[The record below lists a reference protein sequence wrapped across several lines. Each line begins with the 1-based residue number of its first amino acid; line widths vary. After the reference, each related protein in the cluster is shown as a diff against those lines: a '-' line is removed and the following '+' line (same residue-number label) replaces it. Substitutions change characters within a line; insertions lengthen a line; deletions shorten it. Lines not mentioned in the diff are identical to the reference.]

1 MKKILLLLT
10 LYFLT
15 LGLVACSQSQPNST
29 ETTSQSTDT
38 SNNSTETTT
47 SSTTKDSTTPNSTT
61 VATNADIRQVSGK
74 QVLLTIGD
82 QSFTVDLYDNPTAD
96 DLYNQ
101 IPLTL
106 TINDYTGW
114 DEKIIRL
121 DKKLS
126 MEDAPDGE
134 EPFYPEVGYYEPG
147 NWIALYYG
155 EIGYWSGKVPLGIIN
170 ATTTELA
177 NLPTGKT
184 VTIEKIDINT
194 KQIIYK
200 RKYSVQIPNTSF

>member
-74 QVLLTIGD
+74 QVLLTIG
-82 QSFTVDLYDNPTAD
+82 
-96 DLYNQ
+96 
-101 IPLTL
+101 
-106 TINDYTGW
+106 
-114 DEKIIRL
+114 
-121 DKKLS
+121 
-126 MEDAPDGE
+126 
-134 EPFYPEVGYYEPG
+134 EPV
-147 NWIALYYG
+147 IH
-155 EIGYWSGKVPLGIIN
+155 
-170 ATTTELA
+170 
-177 NLPTGKT
+177 
-184 VTIEKIDINT
+184 
-194 KQIIYK
+194 
-200 RKYSVQIPNTSF
+200 R